1 MTKVNILN
9 QTGEV
14 VGELDLSDRLFDVD
28 VNDHAVYTV
37 IKNIRAN
44 KRQGT
49 HSAKTRGEVRG
60 GGRKPFRQKGTG
72 RARAGSR
79 TQPNWR
85 GGGMVFAIKPRD
97 YSYTTPK
104 KIRRLALK
112 SVLTSKVREDQ
123 FTVLDDLKLDAYS
136 TKEAAK
142 VLEAIKAGKKALI
155 VVKDASP
162 ETIGSFKN
170 IPSVQTISVDEMNV
184 YDLVRSESL
193 IMTQDAVKKAEEV
206 FQ

>member
-1 MTKVNILN
+1 
-9 QTGEV
+9 
-14 VGELDLSDRLFDVD
+14 
-28 VNDHAVYTV
+28 
-37 IKNIRAN
+37 
-44 KRQGT
+44 
-49 HSAKTRGEVRG
+49 
-60 GGRKPFRQKGTG
+60 
-72 RARAGSR
+72 
-79 TQPNWR
+79 
-85 GGGMVFAIKPRD
+85 MVFAIKPRD

-112 SVLTSKVREDQ
+112 SVLTSRVREDR
-123 FTVLDDLKLDAYS
+123 FTVLDDLKLDSYS

-142 VLEAIKAGKKALI
+142 VLEAIKADKKALI

-184 YDLVRSESL
+184 YDLVRFESL